1 MLPKSP
7 IERVLILLFVRSHLG
22 IKKGKTH
29 QYFPYLTLSVLK
41 KDSRG

>member
-29 QYFPYLTLSVLK
+29 QYFPYPTLSVLK
-41 KDSRG
+41 KDFRG